1 MPALPACHIS
11 ANLRARARSRARRIH
26 SSMCEARATARAPQH
41 RCIRD
46 MCSPFLL
53 PSLRTSSC
61 GCSLV
66 AGCVA
71 ADLRLEQTADCVQA
85 LVSGVM
91 LEFGGHVAEL
101 WWKRTRRSLART
113 PMCGGSAAVA
123 CRRDRAT
130 GHTRPIGDGS
140 CPSASPNRP
149 SGDPARQ
156 RVAPAISLVSVRACV
171 GVEQGE
177 RRIAVSACMS
187 DAAGCTL

>member
-1 MPALPACHIS
+1 MSSISRHLRSSRPPLVRLRQRPVPALPACHIS
-11 ANLRARARSRARRIH
+11 ANLRALARSRAHRIH

-130 GHTRPIGDGS
+130 GHTRRPVPLCIAQSAQWRS
-140 CPSASPNRP
+140 CAAEGRPCIFFALWSA
-149 SGDPARQ
+149 
-156 RVAPAISLVSVRACV
+156 
-171 GVEQGE
+171 
-177 RRIAVSACMS
+177 
-187 DAAGCTL
+187 

>member
-1 MPALPACHIS
+1 
-11 ANLRARARSRARRIH
+11 
-26 SSMCEARATARAPQH
+26 MCEARATARAPQH

-130 GHTRPIGDGS
+130 GHTRRPVPLCIAQSAQWRS
-140 CPSASPNRP
+140 CAAEGRPCNFFGQRACMCWCGAGRAPHRHSVPNPPSQRRIRITMEDAFWPSAAS
-149 SGDPARQ
+149 PAR
-156 RVAPAISLVSVRACV
+156 VATDST
-171 GVEQGE
+171 E
-177 RRIAVSACMS
+177 SA
-187 DAAGCTL
+187 TP